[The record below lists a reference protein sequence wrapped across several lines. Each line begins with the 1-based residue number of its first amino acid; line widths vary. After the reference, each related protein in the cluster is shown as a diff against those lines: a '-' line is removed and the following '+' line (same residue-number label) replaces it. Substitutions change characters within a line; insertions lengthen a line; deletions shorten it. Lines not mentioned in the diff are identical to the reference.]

1 MFTEQELREIREM
14 LAEKR
19 YELQCQI
26 DDNKGEDLVSVVEKD
41 FERVDRLMNK
51 CTELIN
57 NL

>member
-1 MFTEQELREIREM
+1 M

-26 DDNKGEDLVSVVEKD
+26 DDNKGNDLVIVAVKD
-41 FERVDRLMNK
+41 FEKVDRLMNK

>member
-1 MFTEQELREIREM
+1 MFTEQELREIRGI

-26 DDNKGEDLVSVVEKD
+26 DDNKGNALVAVVVKD
-41 FERVDRLMNK
+41 FERVDRLMNR